1 MSFSKRIRQTADS
14 IWQASHQHPFVQ
26 GIGDGSLDLES
37 FKYYM
42 KQDYVYLIDYSKVMA
57 KAVVLAPDLKTMTL
71 FSHALHETLAIE
83 MDLHR
88 AYAKRLGIS
97 EEELESTTAGPIT
110 IAYSGAMLAEAEKGS
125 LAELIVAILPCA
137 WSYYEIGTALAKIPG
152 STEHEFYGEWVQMY
166 SSEQFGEI
174 ATHLINLLDELTQYK
189 SEKELDKLE
198 QIFLNTSR
206 YEYLFWD
213 MSYKQEGWPI

>member
-1 MSFSKRIRQTADS
+1 MASK
-14 IWQASHQHPFVQ
+14 HQHPFVQ

-57 KAVVLAPDLKTMTL
+57 KAVVLAPDLKTMTS

-97 EEELESTTAGPIT
+97 EEELENTTPGPIT

-137 WSYYEIGTALAKIPG
+137 WSYYEIGTALAKTPG

-174 ATHLINLLDELTQYK
+174 ATHLINLLDELAQYK